1 MWCMKWGLLYA
12 LNCIV
17 MAMVCILYQ
26 TQLFSKQFNT
36 FSEFG
41 NGCYSLVQCI
51 IGHGVFG
58 VKGDNDGGVKSVPS
72 APSPFKE
79 TQNIRK

>member
-1 MWCMKWGLLYA
+1 M
-12 LNCIV
+12 NSHIINTV
-17 MAMVCILYQ
+17 VCILYQ
-26 TQLFSKQFNT
+26 TQLFSEKRNAVT
-36 FSEFG
+36 EIG
-41 NGCYSLVQCI
+41 YGRDRLVQCI

-58 VKGDNDGGVKSVPS
+58 VKGDNDGFVKRVPS